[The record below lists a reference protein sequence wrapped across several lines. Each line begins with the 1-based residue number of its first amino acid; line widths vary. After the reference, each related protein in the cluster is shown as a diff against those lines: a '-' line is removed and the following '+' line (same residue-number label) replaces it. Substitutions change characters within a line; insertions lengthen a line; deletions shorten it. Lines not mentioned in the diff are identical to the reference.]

1 MAVVIAAALV
11 LFATEFISLFQLRK
25 EAREL
30 LSDELIYIEDAHKYS
45 YIEEDYNGVDLEIL
59 DFDDELRYAI

>member
-30 LSDELIYIEDAHKYS
+30 LSDELIYVEDAHKYS
-45 YIEEDYNGVDLEIL
+45 YIEDYNGVDLEIL